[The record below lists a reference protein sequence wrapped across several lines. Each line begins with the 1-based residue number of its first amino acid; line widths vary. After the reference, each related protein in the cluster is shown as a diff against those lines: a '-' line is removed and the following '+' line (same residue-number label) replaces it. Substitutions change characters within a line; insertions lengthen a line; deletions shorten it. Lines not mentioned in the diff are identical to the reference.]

1 MIILWVRKNKA
12 DKHNS
17 AANRESQSF
26 QEHDDIM
33 KKFRLAHPDI
43 AINNAKSMLTAE
55 GNSLL
60 PMQPV
65 KLWANI
71 QN

>member
-1 MIILWVRKNKA
+1 MLILWIRKNKA
-12 DKHNS
+12 DKHNYI
-17 AANRESQSF
+17 EGKEGQSF

-43 AINNAKSMLTAE
+43 AMSLPKAIMAEEENALE
-55 GNSLL
+55 
-60 PMQPV
+60 PMQQV
-65 KLWANI
+65 KLPVNI